1 MSIYPLYLIFNKVNV
16 YFSEINGNNYLTL
29 VPASE
34 SREKIKNYEKL
45 WSKIKD
51 LIKSI
56 TKTQMN
62 MMKNILKSNLIQIT
76 TYL

>member
-1 MSIYPLYLIFNKVNV
+1 M
-16 YFSEINGNNYLTL
+16 L

-62 MMKNILKSNLIQIT
+62 MMKNVSKSNLIEIT

>member
-1 MSIYPLYLIFNKVNV
+1 M
-16 YFSEINGNNYLTL
+16 L

-34 SREKIKNYEKL
+34 SREKIKNNEKL

-62 MMKNILKSNLIQIT
+62 MMKNVSKSNLIEIT